1 MAAQII
7 DGKEV
12 AKITYKQI
20 KARTAALR
28 EQGIIPGLTVII
40 VGENPASQ
48 TYVASK
54 EKRALKLGWNGQV
67 IRLPENATQQELC
80 EVIKTLNLDDSV
92 DGILV
97 QLPLPKH
104 INELEVLK
112 CIDPEK
118 DVDGFHIV
126 NSGKLFAGLESF
138 VPCTPKGIMKLIDS
152 TGVEI
157 EGKNAVV
164 IGRSLIVGKP
174 AFLLLSARNATVT
187 LCHSKTENLAEFTR
201 SADIVVA
208 AIGKPNFVT
217 ADMIK
222 PGAVV
227 IDVGINRLPD
237 GQLCGDVDFESVKE
251 VAGHLTPVPGGV
263 GQMTIAMLMENT
275 VISAEARLAGRDRK
289 TDASVLDGT
298 RHKA

>member
-28 EQGIIPGLTVII
+28 EQGITPGLTVII

-54 EKRALKLGWNGQV
+54 EKRALKLGWNSEV
-67 IRLPENATQQELC
+67 IRLPESAGQQELC
-80 EVIKTLNLDDSV
+80 EIIDRLNADESV

-104 INELEVLK
+104 ISELEVLER
-112 CIDPEK
+112 ISPAK
-118 DVDGFHIV
+118 DVDGFHII
-126 NSGKLFAGLESF
+126 NSGRLIAGLDCF
-138 VPCTPKGIMKLIDS
+138 VPCTPKGVIKLIDS
-152 TGVEI
+152 TGVDI
-157 EGKNAVV
+157 AGKNAVV

-174 AFLLLSARNATVT
+174 AALLLTARNATVT
-187 LCHSKTENLAEFTR
+187 LCHSKTENLADYTR
-201 SADIVVA
+201 RADIVVA

-222 PGAVV
+222 EGAVV
-227 IDVGINRLPD
+227 IDVGINRVD
-237 GQLCGDVDFESVKE
+237 GELCGDVDFDSVKE
-251 VAGHLTPVPGGV
+251 KAGYLTPVPGGV

-275 VISAEARLAGRDRK
+275 VIAAEARAK
-289 TDASVLDGT
+289 
-298 RHKA
+298 